1 MYRWDGGFI
10 MVDVEHFDQAV
21 QWYEEL
27 LGWKCLDKVTSWVG
41 RKQLIQLIKFTF
53 PAIDFWTKKN
63 E

>member
-27 LGWKCLDKVTSWVG
+27 LGWECLGKVTSGWAE
-41 RKQLIQLIKFTF
+41 RLS
-53 PAIDFWTKKN
+53 
-63 E
+63 